1 MKSLNFIIKLL
12 EAMISIAVIDDEP
25 KARETIINILGF
37 SPIKINIIGEADNIQ
52 SAFDLIARKTPD
64 LVLLDINLP
73 DGSGFDL
80 LKKFE
85 KINFKVVFI
94 TAHEEYALKAIK
106 FSAIDYILKP
116 IKAAELL
123 GAVEKTHDNLNKE
136 ETVQKIG
143 ALLSNLEKLK
153 KIVLK
158 TSESIHI
165 INVSQIIRCEAD
177 VNYTKFFLET
187 GEKLLVSKPLKEYDE
202 LLGRNGFFR
211 THQSHLVN
219 LDHILRYDKTDGGYL
234 ILDNKSMVPVSTR
247 KKEELFRIFDAL

>member
-1 MKSLNFIIKLL
+1 MIKVL
-12 EAMISIAVIDDEP
+12 IVDDEAG
-25 KARETIINILGF
+25 ARDTIRNIVEMSQVELEV
-37 SPIKINIIGEADNIQ
+37 KGEAHSVK
-52 SAFDLIARKTPD
+52 SALTMINDLQPD

-80 LKKFE
+80 LKRFDA
-85 KINFKVVFI
+85 IPFRVIFI
-94 TAHEEYALKAIK
+94 TAHEEYAIRA
-106 FSAIDYILKP
+106 FRYSAIDYIMKP
-116 IKAAELL
+116 VRAGDLLAAIERT
-123 GAVEKTHDNLNKE
+123 GEAIEKDHMSARLDT
-136 ETVQKIG
+136 
-143 ALLSNLEKLK
+143 LLSNIDTLK

-158 TSESIHI
+158 TAESIHI
-165 INVSQIIRCEAD
+165 IHVKDIIRCEAD
-177 VNYTKFFLET
+177 VNYTKFYLEN

-234 ILDNKSMVPVSTR
+234 ILDDKSMVPVSTR

>member
-1 MKSLNFIIKLL
+1 
-12 EAMISIAVIDDEP
+12 MISTAIIDDEP
-25 KARETIINILGF
+25 KARETIINILGI
-37 SPIKINIIGEADNIQ
+37 SPIEMDIVGEAGDLQ
-52 SAFDLIARKTPD
+52 SAYNLITVKSPD

-80 LKKFE
+80 LKMFE
-85 KINFKVVFI
+85 KISFKVIFI
-94 TAHEEYALKAIK
+94 TAHEEFAIKAIK
-106 FSAIDYILKP
+106 YSAVDYILKP
-116 IKAAELL
+116 IKASELL
-123 GAVEKTHDNLNKE
+123 SAIDKANDNLNKE
-136 ETVQKIG
+136 ETVLKIST
-143 ALLSNLEKLK
+143 LLSNLEKLK

-158 TSESIHI
+158 TAESIHI
-165 INVSQIIRCEAD
+165 VNVSQIIRCEAD
-177 VNYTKFFLET
+177 VNYTKFFLEN

-202 LLGRNGFFR
+202 LLCRTGFFR